1 MAKKET
7 CKGENCE
14 CKKERKPATAKDRV
28 KDELAELSTR
38 IEKLDNLIGKVK
50 TNNMPAHKKLLDS
63 MSNEQKKLL
72 RKQLKVMK
80 EYKRILEKRL
90 VIWIDED

>member
-1 MAKKET
+1 MAKKE
-7 CKGENCE
+7 CCNNKECE

-28 KDELAELSTR
+28 KEELNELNTR
-38 IEKLDNLIGKVK
+38 IEKLDNLVGKVK
-50 TNNMPAHKKLLDS
+50 TENMPNHQKLLDS
-63 MSNEQKKLL
+63 LSNEQKKLL

-90 VIWIDED
+90 TIWVEE